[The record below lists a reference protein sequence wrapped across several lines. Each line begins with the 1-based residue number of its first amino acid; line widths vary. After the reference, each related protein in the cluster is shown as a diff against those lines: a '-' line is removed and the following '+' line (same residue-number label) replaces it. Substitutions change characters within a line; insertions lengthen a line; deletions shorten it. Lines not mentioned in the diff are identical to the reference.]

1 MIRALVAIGLTA
13 CAAIDTPQTK
23 ETVVFGTSM
32 KVIDRATN
40 EVKNLEVKLTP
51 DDSPIDVAKQ
61 IQAKF
66 NIDFVTYRWL
76 LRSFEHSFARL
87 NEDEVAKVDVTIGEK
102 KVTINLCVM
111 NVGSRDIFDF
121 TLTFLSVRS
130 NQCMIRG

>member
-1 MIRALVAIGLTA
+1 MRKENWLQQAYMAGL
-13 CAAIDTPQTK
+13 QGFLQ
-23 ETVVFGTSM
+23 VVFGTSM

-102 KVTINLCVM
+102 KVTINLC
-111 NVGSRDIFDF
+111 DI
-121 TLTFLSVRS
+121 L
-130 NQCMIRG
+130 M